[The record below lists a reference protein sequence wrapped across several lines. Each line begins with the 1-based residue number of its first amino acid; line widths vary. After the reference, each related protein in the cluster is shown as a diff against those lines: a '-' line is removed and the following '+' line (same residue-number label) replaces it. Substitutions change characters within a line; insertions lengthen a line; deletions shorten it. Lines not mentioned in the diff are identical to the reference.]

1 VKGNERREVP
11 RGARVLVETGIV
23 ATIRDANNV
32 HTLGVQVEAVAR
44 AQVEVEVGTD
54 RLKRQRGE
62 AGRVAKVLA
71 QRPVLILKRAVA
83 EATSK
88 ADNLE

>member
-1 VKGNERREVP
+1 MKGNERREVP

-32 HTLGVQVEAVAR
+32 HTLGVQVEAVAK
-44 AQVEVEVGTD
+44 AQVEAEVGTD
-54 RLKRQRGE
+54 RLKRQKVE

-71 QRPVLILKRAVA
+71 QRPLLILKRAMA
-83 EATSK
+83 EAIPK
-88 ADNLE
+88 ADSLK

>member
-1 VKGNERREVP
+1 MKGNERREAP
-11 RGARVLVETGIV
+11 RGARVLAETGIA

-44 AQVEVEVGTD
+44 AQFEVEVGTD
-54 RLKRQRGE
+54 RPKRQRGG

-71 QRPVLILKRAVA
+71 LRPVLILKRAVA
-83 EATSK
+83 EATPK